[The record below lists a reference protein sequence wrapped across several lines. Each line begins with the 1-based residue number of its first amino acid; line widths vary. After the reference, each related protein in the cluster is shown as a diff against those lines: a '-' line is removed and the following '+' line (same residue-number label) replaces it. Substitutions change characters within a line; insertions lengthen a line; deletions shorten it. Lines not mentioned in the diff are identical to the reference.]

1 MICDLGLAPSHKSS
15 NIPQNSVPVSLG
27 KLKEMKKK
35 NQPNDILTFK
45 DKIAKN

>member
-1 MICDLGLAPSHKSS
+1 LGLAPSHKSS

-35 NQPNDILTFK
+35 KKSQPNDILTFK